1 MCLVLRKGCEAVLHE
16 LGGLR
21 SRTAPAH
28 LYFSFIA
35 EDKRMYARHLKTVSW
50 ALALAFVAS
59 LPVAMSAQAAKSP
72 GKSDSGTNPSRW
84 DIFLG
89 YSYLAPH
96 GTVTTSPP
104 SGSPVS
110 ANYNGVNVGGLVS
123 GAYFFNRYVGVQGEF
138 GIHEWG
144 TESSSGSNVGTH
156 GNDDGFLTIAGGLIA
171 RDPIG
176 VITPFAHALVGT
188 ARVDGP
194 YHQPFQWGPAL
205 TAGGGMDY
213 ETPFFN
219 HHLAI
224 RLFQA
229 DYEWMHA
236 DFGAGTYGGRA
247 NINAARLSAGL
258 VIHAGSIVPPPPVT
272 LACSASPDSVFPG
285 DPITVTATAGSIEP
299 KMNVIYSWSGTG
311 ASGNGTTT
319 TIATSA
325 LDPGTYTVK
334 GTVKEGKAGKEGLKP
349 GQTADCSASFTVK
362 AFEPPTISCSANPTT
377 IKPGESATVTAVGM
391 SPQNRP
397 LTYSYSAT
405 GGTVTGTG
413 TTAEFSSAGA
423 PTGVVGITCNV
434 SDDKGHSATSSTNV
448 TIVAPV
454 IPPAPKT
461 QALCSISF
469 ATDTKR
475 PTRVDN
481 EAKAC
486 LDQVALDLQ
495 QQADAKAVV
504 VGESDAKEKD
514 ITAKQQKVALKHK
527 KAKVEVFDAQR
538 AVNAKD
544 YLVTE
549 KGIDASRVSVM
560 TGTTDGQTVED
571 YLVPSGATFAN
582 DVQGT
587 TAVDESTV
595 KPEVRKPLAERHP
608 AKKHAASN

>member
-1 MCLVLRKGCEAVLHE
+1 
-16 LGGLR
+16 
-21 SRTAPAH
+21 
-28 LYFSFIA
+28 
-35 EDKRMYARHLKTVSW
+35 
-50 ALALAFVAS
+50 
-59 LPVAMSAQAAKSP
+59 
-72 GKSDSGTNPSRW
+72 
-84 DIFLG
+84 
-89 YSYLAPH
+89 
-96 GTVTTSPP
+96 
-104 SGSPVS
+104 
-110 ANYNGVNVGGLVS
+110 VNLGGLVS
-123 GAYFFNRYVGVQGEF
+123 GSYFFNRFIGVQGEY

-144 TESSSGSNVGTH
+144 SEVLGRSVGTH
-156 GNDDGFLTIAGGLIA
+156 GNDDGFMTIAGGLIA
-171 RDPIG
+171 RYPEG
-176 VITPFAHALVGT
+176 NITPFAHGLVGT
-188 ARVDGP
+188 AMVSGP
-194 YHQPFQWGPAL
+194 FHQANKWGPAL
-205 TAGGGMDY
+205 TIGGGLDY
-213 ETPFFN
+213 ETPFLD

-229 DYEWMHA
+229 DYEYMHA
-236 DFGAGTYGGRA
+236 DWGPGTYGGRA
-247 NINAARLSAGL
+247 NINAARLSAG
-258 VIHAGSIVPPPPVT
+258 VVFHVGSITPPPPVT
-272 LACSASPDSVFPG
+272 LACSASPESVFPG
-285 DPITVTATAGSIEP
+285 EPVTVTATAGSLDP
-299 KMNVIYSWSGTG
+299 KMNAIYSWSGTG

-319 TIATSA
+319 SIATTS
-325 LDPGTYTVK
+325 LDPGSYTVK
-334 GTVKEGKAGKEGLKP
+334 GNVKEGKSGKEGLKP
-349 GQTADCSASFTVK
+349 GQSADCSASFTVK
-362 AFEPPTISCSANPTT
+362 AFEPPTISCAANPTT
-377 IKPGESATVTAVGM
+377 IKPGESATVTSTAM

-413 TTAEFSSAGA
+413 TTAEYASAGA

-434 SDDKGHSATSSTNV
+434 ADDKGHSATSNTSV

-504 VGESDAKEKD
+504 VGEQIAKEKD

-560 TGTTDGQTVED
+560 TGTTEGQTVED
-571 YLVPSGATFAN
+571 YLVPAGATFAN

-587 TAVDESTV
+587 TPLDESNT
-595 KPEVRKPLAERHP
+595 KAEVRKPLAERHP
-608 AKKHAASN
+608 AKKHAASK

>member
-1 MCLVLRKGCEAVLHE
+1 
-16 LGGLR
+16 
-21 SRTAPAH
+21 
-28 LYFSFIA
+28 
-35 EDKRMYARHLKTVSW
+35 
-50 ALALAFVAS
+50 
-59 LPVAMSAQAAKSP
+59 
-72 GKSDSGTNPSRW
+72 
-84 DIFLG
+84 
-89 YSYLAPH
+89 
-96 GTVTTSPP
+96 
-104 SGSPVS
+104 
-110 ANYNGVNVGGLVS
+110 
-123 GAYFFNRYVGVQGEF
+123 
-138 GIHEWG
+138 
-144 TESSSGSNVGTH
+144 
-156 GNDDGFLTIAGGLIA
+156 
-171 RDPIG
+171 
-176 VITPFAHALVGT
+176 
-188 ARVDGP
+188 
-194 YHQPFQWGPAL
+194 
-205 TAGGGMDY
+205 
-213 ETPFFN
+213 
-219 HHLAI
+219 
-224 RLFQA
+224 
-229 DYEWMHA
+229 MHA

-247 NINAARLSAGL
+247 NINAARLSAGV
-258 VIHAGSIVPPPPVT
+258 VIHAGTIVPPPPVT
-272 LACSASPDSVFPG
+272 LACSVSPDSVFPG
-285 DPITVTATAGSIEP
+285 DPITVTAAAGSIEP

-311 ASGNGTTT
+311 ASGNATTS
-319 TIATSA
+319 TIATGA

-334 GTVKEGKAGKEGLKP
+334 ATVKEGKTGKEGLKP
-349 GQTADCSASFTVK
+349 GQTADCSATFTVK

-377 IKPGESATVTAVGM
+377 IKPGESATVTSVGM

-434 SDDKGHSATSSTNV
+434 SDDKSHSATANTSV

-504 VGESDAKEKD
+504 VGESNAKEKD
-514 ITAKQQKVALKHK
+514 ITEKQQKVALKHK

-549 KGIDASRVSVM
+549 KGIDASRVNVM
-560 TGTTDGQTVED
+560 TGTIDGQTVED

-587 TAVDESTV
+587 SPVDESTV
-595 KPEVRKPLAERHP
+595 KAEVRKPLPERHP
-608 AKKHAASN
+608 AKKHAAK

>member
-1 MCLVLRKGCEAVLHE
+1 MSA
-16 LGGLR
+16 R
-21 SRTAPAH
+21 S
-28 LYFSFIA
+28 
-35 EDKRMYARHLKTVSW
+35 LKSVSW
-50 ALALAFVAS
+50 ALTLAFVAL
-59 LPVAMSAQAAKSP
+59 LPVAISAQDAKST
-72 GKSDSGTNPSRW
+72 KAATDNNPSRW

-96 GTVTTSPP
+96 GTVTTSPTI
-104 SGSPVS
+104 GSPVTAS
-110 ANYNGVNVGGLVS
+110 YNAVNVGGLVS
-123 GAYFFNRYVGVQGEF
+123 GAYYFNRYLGVQAEV

-144 TESSSGSNVGTH
+144 TQSANGSNIGTH
-156 GNDDGFLTIAGGLIA
+156 GNDDGFFSLAGGLIA
-171 RDPIG
+171 RFPTG
-176 VITPFAHALVGT
+176 AITPFVHGLVGT
-188 ARVDGP
+188 DDVDGP
-194 YHQPFQWGPAL
+194 YHQPSTWGPAL
-205 TAGGGMDY
+205 TVGGGLDY

-229 DYEWMHA
+229 DYQYIHA
-236 DFGAGTYGGRA
+236 DFGSGDYGGRA
-247 NINAARLSAGL
+247 NINAARLSAGIVL
-258 VIHAGSIVPPPPVT
+258 HAGSIVPPPPVT
-272 LACSASPDSVFPG
+272 LTCSASPDSVFPG

-299 KMNVIYSWSGTG
+299 KLNVIYSWSGTG
-311 ASGNGTTT
+311 ASGTATTT
-319 TIATSA
+319 TIATGA

-377 IKPGESATVTAVGM
+377 IKPGESATVTSVGM

-405 GGTVTGTG
+405 GGTVAGTG
-413 TTAEFSSAGA
+413 TTAEFASAGA

-434 SDDKGHSATSSTNV
+434 ADDKGHSAAANTSV

-469 ATDTKR
+469 VTDARR

-504 VGESDAKEKD
+504 VGESNAKEKG

-527 KAKVEVFDAQR
+527 RAKVELFDAQR

-549 KGIDASRVSVM
+549 KGIDATRVSVA
-560 TGTTDGQTVED
+560 TGTADGQTVED

-587 TAVDESTV
+587 TPVDESTL
-595 KPEVRKPLAERHP
+595 KAEVRKPLAERHP
-608 AKKHAASN
+608 AKKHAAAK

>member
-1 MCLVLRKGCEAVLHE
+1 
-16 LGGLR
+16 
-21 SRTAPAH
+21 
-28 LYFSFIA
+28 LYFSFVA
-35 EDKRMYARHLKTVSW
+35 EDKHMSARSLKSVSW
-50 ALALAFVAS
+50 ALTLAFVAL
-59 LPVAMSAQAAKSP
+59 LPVAISAQDAKST
-72 GKSDSGTNPSRW
+72 KAATDNNPSRW

-96 GTVTTSPP
+96 GTVTTSPTI
-104 SGSPVS
+104 GSPITAS
-110 ANYNGVNVGGLVS
+110 YNAVNVGGLFS
-123 GAYFFNRYVGVQGEF
+123 GAYFFNRYLGVQAEV

-144 TESSSGSNVGTH
+144 TQSANGSNIGTH
-156 GNDDGFLTIAGGLIA
+156 GNDDGFFSLAGGLIA
-171 RDPIG
+171 RFPTG
-176 VITPFAHALVGT
+176 AITPFVHGLVGT
-188 ARVDGP
+188 DDVDGP
-194 YHQPFQWGPAL
+194 YHQPSTWGPAL
-205 TAGGGMDY
+205 TVGGGLDY

-229 DYEWMHA
+229 DYQYIHA
-236 DFGAGTYGGRA
+236 DFGSGDYGGRA
-247 NINAARLSAGL
+247 NINAARLSAGIVL
-258 VIHAGSIVPPPPVT
+258 HAGSIVPPPPVT
-272 LACSASPDSVFPG
+272 LTCSASPDSVFPG

-299 KMNVIYSWSGTG
+299 KLNVIYSWSGTG
-311 ASGNGTTT
+311 ASGTATTT
-319 TIATSA
+319 TIATGA

-377 IKPGESATVTAVGM
+377 IKPGESATVTSVGM

-405 GGTVTGTG
+405 GGTVAGTG
-413 TTAEFSSAGA
+413 TTAEFASAGA

-434 SDDKGHSATSSTNV
+434 ADDKGHSAAANTSV

-469 ATDTKR
+469 VTDARR

-504 VGESDAKEKD
+504 VGESNAKEKG

-527 KAKVEVFDAQR
+527 RAKVELFDAQR

-549 KGIDASRVSVM
+549 KGIDATRVSVA
-560 TGTTDGQTVED
+560 TGTADGQTVED

-587 TAVDESTV
+587 TPVDESTL
-595 KPEVRKPLAERHP
+595 KAEVRKPLAERHP
-608 AKKHAASN
+608 AKKHAAAK

>member
-1 MCLVLRKGCEAVLHE
+1 
-16 LGGLR
+16 
-21 SRTAPAH
+21 
-28 LYFSFIA
+28 LYFSFVA
-35 EDKRMYARHLKTVSW
+35 EDKHMSARSLKSVSW
-50 ALALAFVAS
+50 ALTLAFVAL
-59 LPVAMSAQAAKSP
+59 LPVAISAQDAKST
-72 GKSDSGTNPSRW
+72 KAATDNNPSRW

-96 GTVTTSPP
+96 GTVTTSPTI
-104 SGSPVS
+104 GSPITAS
-110 ANYNGVNVGGLVS
+110 YNAVNVGGLFS
-123 GAYFFNRYVGVQGEF
+123 GAYFFNRYLGVQAEV

-144 TESSSGSNVGTH
+144 TQSANGSNIGTH
-156 GNDDGFLTIAGGLIA
+156 GNDDGFFSLAGGLIA
-171 RDPIG
+171 RFPTG
-176 VITPFAHALVGT
+176 AITPFVHGLVGT
-188 ARVDGP
+188 DDVDGP
-194 YHQPFQWGPAL
+194 YHQPSTWGPAL
-205 TAGGGMDY
+205 TVGGGLDY

-229 DYEWMHA
+229 DYQYIHA
-236 DFGAGTYGGRA
+236 DFGSGDYGGRA
-247 NINAARLSAGL
+247 NINAARLSAGIVL
-258 VIHAGSIVPPPPVT
+258 HAGSIVPPPPVT
-272 LACSASPDSVFPG
+272 LTCSASPDSVFPG

-299 KMNVIYSWSGTG
+299 KLNVIYSWSGTG
-311 ASGNGTTT
+311 ASGTATTT
-319 TIATSA
+319 TIATGA

-377 IKPGESATVTAVGM
+377 IKPGESATVTSVGM

-405 GGTVTGTG
+405 GGTVAGTG

-434 SDDKGHSATSSTNV
+434 ADDKGHSAAANTSV

-469 ATDTKR
+469 VTDARR

-504 VGESDAKEKD
+504 VGESNAKEKG

-527 KAKVEVFDAQR
+527 RAKVELFDAQR

-549 KGIDASRVSVM
+549 KGIDATRVSVA
-560 TGTTDGQTVED
+560 TGTADGQTVED

-587 TAVDESTV
+587 TPVDESTL
-595 KPEVRKPLAERHP
+595 KAEVRKPLAERHP
-608 AKKHAASN
+608 AKKHAAAK

>member
-1 MCLVLRKGCEAVLHE
+1 
-16 LGGLR
+16 
-21 SRTAPAH
+21 
-28 LYFSFIA
+28 LYFSFVA
-35 EDKRMYARHLKTVSW
+35 EDKHMSARSLKSVSW
-50 ALALAFVAS
+50 ALTLAFVAL
-59 LPVAMSAQAAKSP
+59 LPVAISAQDAKST
-72 GKSDSGTNPSRW
+72 KAATDNNPSRW

-96 GTVTTSPP
+96 GTVTTSPTI
-104 SGSPVS
+104 GSPITAS
-110 ANYNGVNVGGLVS
+110 YNAVNVGGLFS
-123 GAYFFNRYVGVQGEF
+123 GAYFFNRYLGVQAEV

-144 TESSSGSNVGTH
+144 TQSANGSNIGTH
-156 GNDDGFLTIAGGLIA
+156 GNDDGFFSLAGGLIA
-171 RDPIG
+171 RFPTG
-176 VITPFAHALVGT
+176 AITPFVHGLVGT
-188 ARVDGP
+188 DDVDGP
-194 YHQPFQWGPAL
+194 YHQPSTWGPAL
-205 TAGGGMDY
+205 TVGGGLDY

-229 DYEWMHA
+229 DYQYIHA
-236 DFGAGTYGGRA
+236 DFGSGDYGGRA
-247 NINAARLSAGL
+247 NINAARLSAGIVL
-258 VIHAGSIVPPPPVT
+258 HAGSIVPPPPVT
-272 LACSASPDSVFPG
+272 LTCSASPDSVFPG

-299 KMNVIYSWSGTG
+299 KLNVIYSWSGTG
-311 ASGNGTTT
+311 ASGTATTT
-319 TIATSA
+319 TIATGA

-377 IKPGESATVTAVGM
+377 IKPGESATVTSVGM

-405 GGTVTGTG
+405 VAGTG
-413 TTAEFSSAGA
+413 TTAEFASAGA

-434 SDDKGHSATSSTNV
+434 ADDKGHSAAANTSV

-469 ATDTKR
+469 VTDARR

-504 VGESDAKEKD
+504 VGESNAKEKG

-527 KAKVEVFDAQR
+527 RAKVELFDAQR

-549 KGIDASRVSVM
+549 KGIDATRVSVA
-560 TGTTDGQTVED
+560 TGTADGQTVED

-587 TAVDESTV
+587 TPVDESTL
-595 KPEVRKPLAERHP
+595 KAEVRKPLAERHP
-608 AKKHAASN
+608 AKKHAAAK

>member
-1 MCLVLRKGCEAVLHE
+1 VSWGW
-16 LGGLR
+16 R
-21 SRTAPAH
+21 SRKVIFH
-28 LYFSFIA
+28 LYFSFVA
-35 EDKRMYARHLKTVSW
+35 EDKHMSARSLKSVSW
-50 ALALAFVAS
+50 ALTLAFVAL
-59 LPVAMSAQAAKSP
+59 LPVAISAQDAKST
-72 GKSDSGTNPSRW
+72 KAATDNNPSRW

-96 GTVTTSPP
+96 GTVTTSPTI
-104 SGSPVS
+104 GSPVTAS
-110 ANYNGVNVGGLVS
+110 YNAVNVGGLFS
-123 GAYFFNRYVGVQGEF
+123 GAYFFNRYLGVQAEV

-144 TESSSGSNVGTH
+144 TQSANGSNIGTH
-156 GNDDGFLTIAGGLIA
+156 GNDDGFFSLAGGLIA
-171 RDPIG
+171 RFPTG
-176 VITPFAHALVGT
+176 AITPFVHGLVGT
-188 ARVDGP
+188 DDVDGP
-194 YHQPFQWGPAL
+194 YHQPSTWGPAL
-205 TAGGGMDY
+205 TVGGGLDY

-229 DYEWMHA
+229 DYQYIHA
-236 DFGAGTYGGRA
+236 DFGSGDYGGRA
-247 NINAARLSAGL
+247 NINAARLSAGIVL
-258 VIHAGSIVPPPPVT
+258 HAGSIVPPPPVT
-272 LACSASPDSVFPG
+272 LTCSASPDSVFPG

-299 KMNVIYSWSGTG
+299 KLNVIYSWSGTG
-311 ASGNGTTT
+311 ASGTATTT
-319 TIATSA
+319 TIATGA

-377 IKPGESATVTAVGM
+377 IKPGESATVTSVGM

-405 GGTVTGTG
+405 GGTVAGTG
-413 TTAEFSSAGA
+413 TTAEFASAGA

-434 SDDKGHSATSSTNV
+434 ADDKGHSAAANTSV

-469 ATDTKR
+469 VTDARR

-504 VGESDAKEKD
+504 VGESNAKEKG

-527 KAKVEVFDAQR
+527 RAKVELFDAQR

-549 KGIDASRVSVM
+549 KGIDATRVSVA
-560 TGTTDGQTVED
+560 TGTADGQTVED

-587 TAVDESTV
+587 TPVDESTL
-595 KPEVRKPLAERHP
+595 KAEVRKPLAERHP
-608 AKKHAASN
+608 AKKHAAAK